1 MAWTDAAHGVLRRI
15 PTWTVYVA
23 GFAWLGW
30 LFVLGA
36 TGGLG
41 VEPVKALEERYGLLA
56 LQLLVAGLAV
66 TPLRRFVGL
75 NLIRFRRAIGMMA
88 FWCLCAH
95 LLVWLVLDL
104 QSPGM
109 AAADIVKR
117 PFITVGMA
125 GLSLLVPLALTST
138 DRAIRR
144 MGADWR
150 RLHRLVY
157 AAVALGAV
165 HFVMQAKGWPLEP
178 LVYLGLVL
186 GLLGLR
192 VVPRVRPRPVPGH

>member
-1 MAWTDAAHGVLRRI
+1 MDWIAETNAALRRV
-15 PTWTVYVA
+15 PTWTIYAV
-23 GFAWLGW
+23 GFTWLGW
-30 LFVLGA
+30 LFWLGA

-41 VEPVKALEERYGLLA
+41 VEPVRALEQRYGLLA

-88 FWCLCAH
+88 FWTLCAH

-104 QSPGM
+104 QSP
-109 AAADIVKR
+109 AAAWADVVKR
-117 PFITVGMA
+117 PYITIGMT
-125 GLSLLVPLALTST
+125 GFLLLVPLALTST

-144 MGADWR
+144 LGADWR

-157 AAVALGAV
+157 PAVLLGGV
-165 HFVMQAKGWPLEP
+165 HFTMQAKGWQLEP
-178 LVYLGLVL
+178 LVYLGLAAGLVL
-186 GLLGLR
+186 LRAVPRGGLR
-192 VVPRVRPRPVPGH
+192 LALGR